1 MKQYKFEIMR
11 SGNLVSSLT
20 EMESFV
26 NKYAKKGWDLKS
38 IRISQICRRT
48 SSYSPKQ
55 FKEL

>member
-1 MKQYKFEIMR
+1 MKQYKFETLR

-38 IRISQICRRT
+38 IQHFPDMSTYLFIFT
-48 SSYSPKQ
+48 KTV
-55 FKEL
+55 